1 MKTQLS
7 IIAILLVSM
16 TYLGSMSYLGSTKVE
31 NTPNLAIKP
40 DSLAYFSVQQ
50 LGRDFQLTWATNS
63 EQKDTRLELQK
74 SFNEREFETIALFK
88 GADRNTL
95 KAYDYLDAT
104 PFEKTAH
111 EVKIIYYR
119 FKQVDKNQIY
129 TYSKVITIVR
139 PDEGDYV
146 NPTL

>member
-7 IIAILLVSM
+7 IIAIILLSM
-16 TYLGSMSYLGSTKVE
+16 TYLGSTKVE
-31 NTPNLAIKP
+31 STNDSAITPTN
-40 DSLAYFSVQQ
+40 LAYFSVQQ

-63 EQKDTRLELQK
+63 EEKNTQIELQK
-74 SFNEREFETIALFK
+74 SFNEREFQVVALFK
-88 GADRNTL
+88 GADRNAL
-95 KAYDYLDAT
+95 KAYAYLDTT
-104 PFEKTAH
+104 PFERTAQ

-119 FKQVDKNQIY
+119 LKQVDANQVY